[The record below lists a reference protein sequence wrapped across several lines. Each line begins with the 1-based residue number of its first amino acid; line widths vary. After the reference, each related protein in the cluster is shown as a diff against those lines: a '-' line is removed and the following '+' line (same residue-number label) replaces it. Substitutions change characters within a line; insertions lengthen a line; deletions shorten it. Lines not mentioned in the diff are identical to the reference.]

1 VISTIVVVMSD
12 DLTHQSLI
20 SVDLRHEFHC
30 TLKKDSFYVA
40 NVT

>member
-20 SVDLRHEFHC
+20 SVDSRHE
-30 TLKKDSFYVA
+30 S
-40 NVT
+40 